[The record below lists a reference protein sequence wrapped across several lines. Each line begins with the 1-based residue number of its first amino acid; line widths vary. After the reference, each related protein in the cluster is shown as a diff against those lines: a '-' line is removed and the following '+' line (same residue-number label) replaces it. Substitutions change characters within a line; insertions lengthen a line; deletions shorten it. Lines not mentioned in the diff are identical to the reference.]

1 MGEERVQRPAAR
13 IVRYISMLL
22 MAFAMLCLLLII
34 VQYCFKPFHVIQSD
48 SMAPQFKTGDA
59 VVLKEVK
66 TEEVKIGQVIIFRDP
81 EDTGQFVIHRVLAIE
96 EAGPTRLFTT
106 KGDHN
111 PVPDPTK
118 TYSGDIVGGVA
129 VKLPSFGVLL
139 SFVASPIGYLSCA
152 AIPAALSLLLVF
164 MQALVEKT
172 SRARTRRRVFSPQ
185 TTMQ

>member
-1 MGEERVQRPAAR
+1 MFL
-13 IVRYISMLL
+13 I
-22 MAFAMLCLLLII
+22 AFAMFRLLLII
-34 VQYCFKPFHVIQSD
+34 VQYCLAPFHVIQSD

-66 TEEVKIGQVIIFRDP
+66 VGQVIIFRDP

-111 PVPDPTK
+111 PVPDPIK

-139 SFVASPIGYLSCA
+139 SFLASPGGYLSCA
-152 AIPAALSLLLVF
+152 AIPAALSLLLIF

-185 TTMQ
+185 ATAQ